1 MMTTID
7 RESPIPL
14 YYQLKQL
21 IVEKL
26 DSGEWKPGDLVPSE
40 QELQD
45 TYGLSRTTV
54 RQALAE
60 LTFEGRFTRHRGQG
74 TFVAARQIV
83 HDPTQRISITA
94 LMRQQ
99 GIEPEWQFLS
109 RDFGVP
115 FQPVQEALGISADE
129 KVYIVELLLRA
140 NGEPI
145 GRHFVV
151 LANCAETGF
160 DPAAASDADLR
171 DYLRSLP
178 DREGVRI
185 TRSIQALPAGSTEAG
200 LLKIKPSE
208 PVLSIQV
215 VYSDADG
222 HPLEFLRA
230 NYRGDRFKFQLNI

>member
-1 MMTTID
+1 MITID
-7 RESPIPL
+7 RESPLPL

-21 IVEKL
+21 IVDKL

-40 QELQD
+40 QELQE

-74 TFVAARQIV
+74 TFVAAREIV
-83 HDPTQRISITA
+83 HDPMERISITA

-99 GIEPEWQFLS
+99 GIEPEWQILS
-109 RDFGVP
+109 RGYGVP
-115 FQPVQEALGISADE
+115 YQQVQEALGISENE
-129 KVYIVELLLRA
+129 KIYLVELLLRA

-145 GRHFVV
+145 GRHFVA
-151 LANCAETGF
+151 LTRQGTF
-160 DPAAASDADLR
+160 DPEKASDEALR
-171 DYLRSLP
+171 DYMRELP
-178 DREGVRI
+178 DREAI
-185 TRSIQALPAGSTEAG
+185 SIRRTVQALPAGATEAG
-200 LLKIKPSE
+200 LLKIRPGE

-215 VYSDADG
+215 VYSDSAG
-222 HPLEFLRA
+222 KPLEFLRA

>member
-1 MMTTID
+1 MITID
-7 RESPIPL
+7 RESPLPL

-21 IVEKL
+21 IVDKL

-40 QELQD
+40 QELQE

-74 TFVAARQIV
+74 TFVAAREIV
-83 HDPTQRISITA
+83 HDPMERISITA

-109 RDFGVP
+109 RGNGVP
-115 FQPVQEALGISADE
+115 FQQVQEALGIPEDE
-129 KVYIVELLLRA
+129 KVYLVELLLRA

-145 GRHFVV
+145 GRHFVA
-151 LANCAETGF
+151 LTRHGKF
-160 DPAAASDADLR
+160 DPDNASDEALR
-171 DYLRSLP
+171 DYMRELP
-178 DREGVRI
+178 DRDGIRI
-185 TRSIQALPAGSTEAG
+185 RRTVQAVPAGTTEAG
-200 LLKIKPSE
+200 LLKIKPGE

-215 VYSDADG
+215 VYSDSAG
-222 HPLEFLRA
+222 KPLEFLRA

>member
-1 MMTTID
+1 MATID

-21 IVEKL
+21 LLEKL

-60 LTFEGRFTRHRGQG
+60 LTFEGRFSRHRGQG
-74 TFVAARQIV
+74 TFVAAREIV
-83 HDPTQRISITA
+83 HDPMKRISITA

-109 RDFGVP
+109 RRFDVP
-115 FQPVQEALGISADE
+115 FQQVQEALGIAPDE
-129 KVYIVELLLRA
+129 RIYIVELLLRA

-145 GRHFVV
+145 GRHFVA
-151 LANCAETGF
+151 LANCSLAGF
-160 DPAAASDADLR
+160 DPAAASDDDLR

-178 DREGVRI
+178 DRQGIRI
-185 TRSIQALPAGSTEAG
+185 RRTVQALPVGSTEAG
-200 LLKIKPSE
+200 LLRMKPGE
-208 PVLSIQV
+208 PILSIQV
-215 VYSDADG
+215 VYSDPDG
-222 HPLEFLRA
+222 SPLEFLRA